1 MPIVPTMLVL
11 KITRGPDV
19 IASQEITFD
28 DGTLEPVPLV
38 GDQIVVSDGQQT
50 LRGTVAARDFDYTQF
65 LSDNEGS
72 ATFVIVIWAD
82 EVVQAN

>member
-1 MPIVPTMLVL
+1 MPAVPTMLAL

-38 GDQIVVSDGQQT
+38 GDQIVISTGEQVF
-50 LRGTVAARDFDYTQF
+50 RGTVAARDFDYTQF
-65 LSDNEGS
+65 LAGNEGA
-72 ATFVIVIWAD
+72 ATLVIVIWAD

>member
-1 MPIVPTMLVL
+1 MSVPTTLAL

-38 GDQIVVSDGQQT
+38 GDQIVVSNGQQVF
-50 LRGTVAARDFDYTQF
+50 RGNVAARDFDYTQF
-65 LSDNEGS
+65 IGGNEGN
-72 ATFVIVIWAD
+72 ATFVITIWAD
-82 EVVQAN
+82 VVS

>member
-1 MPIVPTMLVL
+1 MPAVPTMLAL

-38 GDQIVVSDGQQT
+38 GDQIIVSDGQQT
-50 LRGTVAARDFDYTQF
+50 FRGTVAARDFDYAQF
-65 LSDNEGS
+65 LAGNEGS
-72 ATFVIVIWAD
+72 ATFVITIWAD
-82 EVVQAN
+82 EFVPAG